1 MNTPVLLQRL
11 RSVHEA
17 LRAGGFDHAI
27 GGAIALAVHV
37 QEPRFTAD
45 IDLNVMADASR
56 PEAMLAS
63 LPVDVEVPPEAAATI
78 RRDGQIRL
86 FWHDPE
92 TPLDLF
98 LPQHPTYHAL
108 VTSRA
113 EPVAFLGADIKVMQ
127 ATDLMVFKALFDRS
141 KDWVDIESLA
151 ESGAGDVDEAAR
163 WIGEIVGAD
172 DERVERLRRIWK
184 SATP

>member
-11 RSVHEA
+11 RSVHET
-17 LRAGGFDHAI
+17 LTAGGFDHAV

-63 LPVDVEVPPEAAATI
+63 LPADVEVPSEAASVI

-86 FWHDPE
+86 FWHEPE

-151 ESGAGDVDEAAR
+151 ENRAGDIEEAVH
-163 WIGEIVGAD
+163 WIGEIVGSD
-172 DERVERLRRIWK
+172 DDRIQRLIRVWK
-184 SATP
+184 AYAA